1 MRWLMVTN
9 IYVTLE
15 EAGQYIEQYKGSSG
29 ASAWAALDEVDQKA
43 NLFNSMLIMDRLP
56 FVGRKVSNDQT
67 EEWPR
72 IVNGKD
78 IGIPEH
84 IKLAVVLQAFSTINT
99 ADAEVAGLRSAGVSN
114 YSIDDFS
121 VSFNN
126 VDDFTINPLAGVC
139 DEALGLLAPYLMLG
153 GACYV
158 YE

>member
-1 MRWLMVTN
+1 MITN
-9 IYVTLE
+9 LYVTVE
-15 EAGQYIEQYKGSSG
+15 EAKAYIEKYKGTSSLAAWSTLDVKDQQ
-29 ASAWAALDEVDQKA
+29 AS
-43 NLFNSMLIMDRLP
+43 LFSSMLIIDRLP
-56 FVGRKVSNDQT
+56 FIGRKASETQT
-67 EEWPR
+67 EAFPR
-72 IVNGKD
+72 VIDGKD

-84 IKLAVVLQAFSTINT
+84 IKLAVALQAFSIIIT

-121 VSFNN
+121 VSFNK
-126 VDDFTINPLAGVC
+126 VDDFRVNPLAGVC

>member
-1 MRWLMVTN
+1 MVTN

-43 NLFNSMLIMDRLP
+43 NLFNSMLIIDRLP
-56 FVGRKVSNDQT
+56 FIGRKASETQT
-67 EEWPR
+67 EAFPR
-72 IVNGKD
+72 VIDGKD

-84 IKLAVVLQAFSTINT
+84 IKLAIAFQALCMIS
-99 ADAEVAGLRSAGVSN
+99 ASDAEVSSLRGSGVAN

-121 VSFNN
+121 VSFAN

-153 GACYV
+153 GAMYI